1 MIDMEDEKQTML
13 NIQMSEEMIGDIIIA
28 LEEYYPENSG
38 MGQVINVLKSKK
50 EIAKKKKS
58 MNKVIEYES

>member
-1 MIDMEDEKQTML
+1 MEDEKQTML